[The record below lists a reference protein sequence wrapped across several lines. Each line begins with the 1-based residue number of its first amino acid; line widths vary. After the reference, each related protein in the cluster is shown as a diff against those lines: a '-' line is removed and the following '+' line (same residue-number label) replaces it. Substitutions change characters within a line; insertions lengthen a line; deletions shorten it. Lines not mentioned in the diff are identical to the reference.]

1 MRILITGSDGE
12 IGREIAYQL
21 SKNQKY
27 NLNLLSNKK
36 INRKKINF
44 FYQNLLKPIK
54 LKLKPHAIIHCAGKH
69 PNSNSGSSMKNIY
82 STNLKIL

>member
-1 MRILITGSDGE
+1 MKILITGSDGE
-12 IGREIAYQL
+12 IGKKIAYQL

-69 PNSNSGSSMKNIY
+69 PNSKSGSSMKNI
-82 STNLKIL
+82 NLKVFYY